1 MIGQYLPEFAEKF
14 PHKPAVKADGV
25 QVTYGEFYENVKK
38 LQYHMQKKT
47 GTDKGRKVAIFI
59 GNKPAFLEVFLAA
72 ASLGWMGVPVD
83 PKWTAGELADILAE
97 LQPDLA
103 VFEKE
108 PPPGFPF
115 PSLVYAEVMLTEK
128 SGLHWI
134 SHDDWERDFYI
145 GYTSGSSGR
154 PKGYIRNHRS
164 WLESFRVAEEV
175 FSISRDDGFFAPG
188 PFCHSLS
195 LFAAVHALHL
205 GATVYIME
213 SFAAEKAV
221 DLIKK
226 EPITLIYAVPTMIYA
241 IVRECEK
248 RGEQIGSLQKMI
260 VTGAKWETEQKERA
274 KLFFPNVSRYEFYG
288 ASELSFITYI
298 DEKGFAENPKSIGR
312 PFPGVDI
319 RIVNDKGE
327 CLPPEKTG
335 EVYVKSG
342 MIFTGY
348 YNRPELTEE
357 VFHGGYVTVGDIGFV
372 DEKGY
377 LTLAGRKKN
386 MIISGGLNIYPEEVE
401 EVLRNHPAVK
411 EAVVLGIPDPYWGER
426 LTAFIEWEAEEEPG
440 SLEVHCRRE
449 LPAYKC
455 PKEYITVDRF
465 PMTASGKVA
474 RNEFQKLVME
484 KRQAVER

>member
-188 PFCHSLS
+188 PF
-195 LFAAVHALHL
+195 
-205 GATVYIME
+205 
-213 SFAAEKAV
+213 
-221 DLIKK
+221 
-226 EPITLIYAVPTMIYA
+226 
-241 IVRECEK
+241 
-248 RGEQIGSLQKMI
+248 
-260 VTGAKWETEQKERA
+260 
-274 KLFFPNVSRYEFYG
+274 
-288 ASELSFITYI
+288 
-298 DEKGFAENPKSIGR
+298 
-312 PFPGVDI
+312 
-319 RIVNDKGE
+319 
-327 CLPPEKTG
+327 
-335 EVYVKSG
+335 
-342 MIFTGY
+342 
-348 YNRPELTEE
+348 
-357 VFHGGYVTVGDIGFV
+357 
-372 DEKGY
+372 
-377 LTLAGRKKN
+377 
-386 MIISGGLNIYPEEVE
+386 
-401 EVLRNHPAVK
+401 
-411 EAVVLGIPDPYWGER
+411 
-426 LTAFIEWEAEEEPG
+426 
-440 SLEVHCRRE
+440 
-449 LPAYKC
+449 
-455 PKEYITVDRF
+455 
-465 PMTASGKVA
+465 
-474 RNEFQKLVME
+474 
-484 KRQAVER
+484 